1 MEYSESNTKEEIYN
15 CKSMLKKNSQTNN
28 LTLHPMKLEKKSKIN
43 PKLAKGRQWK
53 RLGQR

>member
-43 PKLAKGRQWK
+43 PKLAKGRQ
-53 RLGQR
+53 